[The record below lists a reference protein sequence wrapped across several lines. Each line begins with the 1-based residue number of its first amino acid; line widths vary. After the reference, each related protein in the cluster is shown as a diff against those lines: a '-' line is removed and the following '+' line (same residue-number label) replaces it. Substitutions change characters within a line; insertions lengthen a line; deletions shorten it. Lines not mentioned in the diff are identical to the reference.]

1 MGIEIRP
8 VTELDISAVETIDEK
23 ITQQYRP
30 EHWENHVR
38 YYIARNQGSA
48 LVAEAEGQVIG
59 FMFGDIRGWEF
70 GFEKPTGWIE
80 VVGIDP
86 DQQGKRVGKQLA
98 EALFTHWRDRQV
110 EAVRTLVDQK
120 DEDITGFM
128 KSIGLTDSAM
138 IALEKKL

>member
-86 DQQGKRVGKQLA
+86 DQQGKRVSKQLA

>member
-98 EALFTHWRDRQV
+98 EALFTHWRDRLV